1 MAVSGLS
8 TTPNEAPPRSLAPPS
23 DDLTRNT
30 NGQKSNTTV
39 VLSSSPR
46 QYPNDLTSPILE
58 GDETGTDS
66 PNDHEPVTPVS
77 VRYSQEF
84 TTLPTPDKQSFH
96 HHPTPLVTAST
107 PSPDLSTS
115 AVGTPRSPTKQP
127 VADQDLVA
135 TSLSRRPTGASTSS
149 FKRSMSNLFKRSNS
163 NTTGPKP
170 DMKEVKGFNMPNFED
185 PSDTTVNE
193 SSRFTAARR
202 TYSMNQSHTTT
213 RSNSPPSPGSTL
225 EMVNTSKTHTDS
237 TMPSSQ
243 DFKKSRASTGFSL
256 RGRAIGF
263 AHANGSA
270 REKHAKKTALGLGAR
285 RRSFDRHSKPVPV
298 PDEACHP
305 PHIERSPWAM
315 MPDAG
320 TGVKSRRLSISLPD
334 DFHVET
340 VDLLSEYEYQNKL
353 LGRHGKHLGKGA
365 TSKVTLMCRKGFPG
379 ELYAVKEFRGKSK
392 SDTTEEYEK
401 KVKSE
406 YSIAKSLHHPNIVE
420 TIQLCTDH
428 GRWNHVMEHCAD
440 GDMYQLI
447 AKGHLKD
454 PARASDRLCL
464 WKQTVQGVNYLH
476 NNGIAHRDIKL
487 ENLLIMNGSK
497 VKITDFGVSEVF
509 SGTHPGLREAGGQ
522 CGQNMCDVR
531 LCSPGI
537 CGSEP
542 YIAPEVL
549 QKKQSYDPRG
559 MDVWGTAII
568 MIYLTFGGNI
578 WTRAERGAAPLYD
591 SFCKGWDKWNAK
603 HPEPDAAISDRDY
616 PYFEAFDLCIS
627 PPALRRLLLT
637 MLNPDPSK
645 RASIADIAN
654 YRWFKN
660 IECCQYDSY
669 DDPAKYI
676 DASKKNATHVN
687 GQKKIFCHNHLPLA
701 SQGHS
706 LGKMPGQVG
715 Y

>member
-1 MAVSGLS
+1 MAVSGVS
-8 TTPNEAPPRSLAPPS
+8 TKRNEAPPRSLVPPS
-23 DDLTRNT
+23 GQPIPIT
-30 NGQKSNTTV
+30 NGQKPDTIAAS
-39 VLSSSPR
+39 SSSPR
-46 QYPNDLTSPILE
+46 QYPNDLASPILE

-66 PNDHEPVTPVS
+66 PNDHEPVTPIS

-96 HHPTPLVTAST
+96 HHHHPTTTPLATAST
-107 PSPDLSTS
+107 PSPDLTS
-115 AVGTPRSPTKQP
+115 SAAGTPRSPTKQP

-170 DMKEVKGFNMPNFED
+170 DMKEAKGFNMPNLEG
-185 PSDTTVNE
+185 P
-193 SSRFTAARR
+193 
-202 TYSMNQSHTTT
+202 
-213 RSNSPPSPGSTL
+213 PPSPGSTL
-225 EMVNTSKTHTDS
+225 EMVNTSKTQTD
-237 TMPSSQ
+237 TMPSSN
-243 DFKKSRASTGFSL
+243 DFKKNRASTGFSL

-263 AHANGSA
+263 AHANGTA
-270 REKHAKKTALGLGAR
+270 REKHSKKAALGLGAR
-285 RRSFDRHSKPVPV
+285 RRSFDRHSKPAIV
-298 PDEACHP
+298 PDEVCHP

-340 VDLLSEYEYQNKL
+340 ADLLSEYEYQNKL

-454 PARASDRLCL
+454 PARATDRLCL

-476 NNGIAHRDIKL
+476 SNGIAHRDIKL

-497 VKITDFGVSEVF
+497 VKITDFWCFG
-509 SGTHPGLREAGGQ
+509 
-522 CGQNMCDVR
+522 
-531 LCSPGI
+531 GI

-603 HPEPDAAISDRDY
+603 HPEPDAALSDRDY
-616 PYFEAFDLCIS
+616 PFFEAFDLCIN
-627 PPALRRLLLT
+627 PPALRRLLLS
-637 MLNPDPSK
+637 MLNPDPAK
-645 RASIADIAN
+645 RASIADIAG

-706 LGKMPGQVG
+706 LGKMPGQAG